1 MDNGLNFNYYYGI
14 EAEQFSFYRI
24 PKLLIKDARFKA
36 LSSDAKILYGLL
48 LDRMSLSM
56 KNRWLDEEDRVYIHY
71 TIEEI
76 MEDLD
81 CSKTTCI
88 KVMAELDSKK
98 GLGLI
103 EKKRQGLGR
112 PDIIYVKN
120 FVTIQPMPTIGTEVK
135 EEIKAEIEEKEAVN
149 PVVSTEVQIL
159 NFKKSNNET
168 SRDLDVEVLE
178 NSSEEF
184 QKLNQETSRS
194 SEIGLQG
201 VQKLNPNDTDMNK
214 TNINNNINNNILYS
228 NPIYPSKASN
238 PTVQKPEN
246 PNRVTKDGMDKT
258 KAYIAMIQ
266 QNVEYDRLVVCSE
279 WEDKDLY
286 TELYQTICDVV
297 CMERENIKVA
307 GAVCPYEVV
316 KSRFLKLKSEH
327 LCYVLNCIKKVKSSI
342 QNIRAYMIT
351 ALYNAP
357 TTIDHYYTNMVQ
369 HDLYGV

>member
-76 MEDLD
+76 MDDLD

-98 GLGLI
+98 GIGLI

-120 FVTIQPMPTIGTEVK
+120 FVPIQPIRTIGTEVK
-135 EEIKAEIEEKEAVN
+135 EEIKTEMEEKEAVN
-149 PVVSTEVQIL
+149 PVVSTEVQNL
-159 NFKKSNNET
+159 NFKKSNTEN
-168 SRDLDVEVLE
+168 SRDLEAEVSE

-184 QKLNQETSRS
+184 QECTQETFRS
-194 SEIGLQG
+194 SEIELQE
-201 VQKLNPNDTDMNK
+201 VKRLNPNDTDMNK
-214 TNINNNINNNILYS
+214 TNINNINNNILYS
-228 NPIYPSKASN
+228 NPIYPSELSYQS
-238 PTVQKPEN
+238 VPEQGKTN
-246 PNRVTKDGMDKT
+246 KVTIDGMDKT

-266 QNVEYDRLVVCSE
+266 QNVEYDRLVVRSE

-297 CMERENIKVA
+297 CMKRENIKVA
-307 GAVCPYEVV
+307 GVVCPYEVV

-327 LCYVLNCIKKVKSSI
+327 LCYVLDCIKKVKSSI

>member
-1 MDNGLNFNYYYGI
+1 MDSGLNLNYYYGI

-56 KNRWLDEEDRVYIHY
+56 KNRWLDEENRVYIHY
-71 TIEEI
+71 TLEEI

-81 CSKTTCI
+81 CSKTTCV

-98 GLGLI
+98 GIGLI
-103 EKKRQGLGR
+103 EKKRQGLGK
-112 PDIIYVKN
+112 PDIINVKN
-120 FVTIQPMPTIGTEVK
+120 FATIQPMPTIGTKVK
-135 EEIKAEIEEKEAVN
+135 EEIKAEKEEKEAVK
-149 PVVSTEVQIL
+149 PVVSTEVQNL
-159 NFKKSNNET
+159 NFKKSNFET
-168 SRDLDVEVLE
+168 SRDLEAETQE
-178 NSSEEF
+178 NLSAEF
-184 QKLNQETSRS
+184 QKYTQETSRS
-194 SEIGLQG
+194 SEIGLQEF
-201 VQKLNPNDTDMNK
+201 QKLDPNDTDMNK
-214 TNINNNINNNILYS
+214 TNINNINNILYS
-228 NPIYPSKASN
+228 NPIYPSKVSH
-238 PTVQKPEN
+238 PTVQKPEQSN
-246 PNRVTKDGMDKT
+246 VVMKDEMDKT

-266 QNVEYDRLVVCSE
+266 QNVEYDRLIVRSE
-279 WEDKDLY
+279 WEDKELY

-297 CMERENIKVA
+297 CMKRENIKVA

-369 HDLYGV
+369 HDLYGA

>member
-1 MDNGLNFNYYYGI
+1 MDNGLNLNYYYGI

-56 KNRWLDEEDRVYIHY
+56 KNRWLDAENRVYIHY

-76 MEDLD
+76 MEDLG

-88 KVMAELDSKK
+88 KVMAEIDSKK

-120 FVTIQPMPTIGTEVK
+120 FVTIQPMRTTGTELK
-135 EEIKAEIEEKEAVN
+135 TEMEEKESVN
-149 PVVSTEVQIL
+149 PVVSTEVQNL
-159 NFKKSNNET
+159 NFKKSTFET
-168 SRDLDVEVLE
+168 SRDLEVEISE

-184 QKLNQETSRS
+184 GEYTKETSRS
-194 SEIGLQG
+194 SEIELQG
-201 VQKLNPNDTDMNK
+201 VQEFNPNDTDRNK
-214 TNINNNINNNILYS
+214 TNINNINNNILYP
-228 NPIYPSKASN
+228 NPIYPSKPSN
-238 PTVQKPEN
+238 TTISEQEKPKNMMIDE
-246 PNRVTKDGMDKT
+246 MDKT

-266 QNVEYDRLVVCSE
+266 RNVEYDRLVCDE
-279 WEDKDLY
+279 WEDKELY

-297 CMERENIKVA
+297 CIERENIKVA
-307 GAVCPYEVV
+307 GAVCPYELV

-327 LCYVLNCIKKVKSSI
+327 LCYVLDCIKRVKSSI

-357 TTIDHYYTNMVQ
+357 ATIDHYYTNRVL
-369 HDLYGV
+369 HNLYGV